1 MYKAITLSRARYTQ
15 IDVAAT
21 THFILNVQK
30 GDGEIPWSP
39 GGKTDPWDHVESAM
53 GLTVGGCHQE
63 AKKAYFW
70 SAQTQLDD
78 GSWWSYYEDGKPQEG
93 AYKDSNM
100 TAYIAVGVLH
110 YYQSTRDRGFLREIW
125 HTVSKA
131 MDYVVGLQW
140 TGGEILWAK
149 RADGSVD
156 ERALLT
162 GSSSIYMSLDCALH
176 MARILGEE
184 RPHWEQAKRRLGE
197 ALRHKPHLFDQSKS
211 RFSMDWYYPVLC
223 GVVTGKEA
231 HLRIEKSWDT
241 FIVPDLGVRCVCDN
255 PWVTMAE
262 TAELVL
268 SLCAMEHFD
277 TAEMVF
283 GWLTD
288 KRYDDGAF
296 WTGLTFPDGE
306 IYTREKTTWTAAA
319 VLLAADSLYDLTPAS
334 GLFRQKTWKHEPVDL
349 LGGGPRP

>member
-1 MYKAITLSRARYTQ
+1 MYKAITPSSARYPR
-15 IDVAAT
+15 IDVAT
-21 THFILNVQK
+21 TTRFILSVQQEN
-30 GDGEIPWSP
+30 GEIPWST

-63 AKKAYFW
+63 AKRAYAW

-78 GSWWSYYEDGKPQEG
+78 GSWWSYYENGKPQEG

-110 YYQSTRDRGFLREIW
+110 YFLSTRDTTFLREMW
-125 HTVSKA
+125 HTVSRA
-131 MDYVVGLQW
+131 VDYVVSLQRP
-140 TGGEILWAK
+140 GGAILWAK

-156 ERALLT
+156 ETALLT
-162 GSSSIYMSLDCALH
+162 GCSSIYISLDCALR

-184 RPHWEQAKRRLGE
+184 RPRWERARRELGE
-197 ALRHKPHLFDQSKS
+197 ALRQKPHLFDLSKS

-223 GVVTGKEA
+223 GAVTGNEA
-231 HLRIEKSWDT
+231 HQRIEKSWNN
-241 FIVPDLGVRCVCDN
+241 FIVPDLGVLCVCDH

-268 SLCAMEHFD
+268 SLCAVEHFD
-277 TAEMVF
+277 TAEMVL

-306 IYTREKTTWTAAA
+306 IYTREKTAWTAAA

-334 GLFRQKTWKHEPVDL
+334 GLFKAK
-349 LGGGPRP
+349 

>member
-1 MYKAITLSRARYTQ
+1 MYKAITPSKARYPR

-21 THFILNVQK
+21 TQFILSVQQEN
-30 GDGEIPWSP
+30 GEIPWSA

-53 GLTVGGCHQE
+53 GLTVGGCHRE
-63 AKKAYFW
+63 AKQAYIW

-78 GSWWSYYEDGKPQEG
+78 GSWWSYYENGKPQEG

-110 YYQSTRDRGFLREIW
+110 YFLSTGDRRFLREMW
-125 HTVSKA
+125 LTVSKA
-131 MDYVVGLQW
+131 MDYVVGLQRP
-140 TGGEILWAK
+140 GGEILWAN

-156 ERALLT
+156 ETALLT
-162 GSSSIYMSLDCALH
+162 GSSSIYISLDCALR

-184 RPHWEQAKRRLGE
+184 RLHWERAKRRLGE
-197 ALRHKPHLFDQSKS
+197 ALRHKPHLFDQSKA

-223 GVVTGKEA
+223 GAVTGNDA
-231 HLRIEKSWDT
+231 HQRIERSWNS
-241 FIVPDLGVRCVCDN
+241 FVVPDLGVLCVCDN

-268 SLCAMEHFD
+268 SLCAIEHFD

-296 WTGLTFPDGE
+296 WTGLTFPNGE

-334 GLFRQKTWKHEPVDL
+334 GLFRQSNGKT
-349 LGGGPRP
+349 

>member
-1 MYKAITLSRARYTQ
+1 MYKATTPARARYPR
-15 IDVAAT
+15 IDVAAST
-21 THFILNVQK
+21 SFILGVQK
-30 GDGEIPWSP
+30 EDGEIPWSS

-53 GLTVGGCHQE
+53 GLTVGGCRE
-63 AKKAYFW
+63 DAKRAYVW
-70 SAQTQLDD
+70 SAQTQLED
-78 GSWWSYYEDGKPQEG
+78 GSWWSYYEDGKPQQG

-110 YYQSTRDRGFLREIW
+110 YFLSTGDRRFLREIW

-131 MDYVVGLQW
+131 VDYVISLQR

-156 ERALLT
+156 ETALLT
-162 GSSSIYMSLDCALH
+162 GSSSIYISLECALRI
-176 MARILGEE
+176 AAILGEE
-184 RPHWEQAKRRLGE
+184 RPHWDRAKKRLGE
-197 ALRHKPHLFDQSKS
+197 ALRHKPHLFDQSKA

-223 GVVTGKEA
+223 GAVTGSEA
-231 HLRIEKSWDT
+231 HRRIEKYWNT
-241 FIVPDLGVRCVCDN
+241 FIVPDLGVLCVCDN

-268 SLCAMEHFD
+268 SLCAIEHYD

-283 GWLTD
+283 GWLLD

-306 IYTREKTTWTAAA
+306 IYTREKTTWTTAA

-334 GLFRQKTWKHEPVDL
+334 GLFRQSLW
-349 LGGGPRP
+349 GR

>member
-1 MYKAITLSRARYTQ
+1 MYKAITPSRARYPR

-21 THFILNVQK
+21 TRFIMGVQK
-30 GDGEIPWSP
+30 KDGEIPWSA

-63 AKKAYFW
+63 AKKAYIW
-70 SAQTQLDD
+70 SAQTQLED

-100 TAYIAVGVLH
+100 TAYIAVGMLH
-110 YYQSTRDRGFLREIW
+110 YFLSTGDRRFLREIW

-131 MDYVVGLQW
+131 MDYVISLQRP
-140 TGGEILWAK
+140 GGEILWAK

-156 ERALLT
+156 ETALLT
-162 GSSSIYMSLDCALH
+162 GSSSIYISLDCALH

-184 RPHWEQAKRRLGE
+184 RPHWERAKMRLGE

-223 GVVTGKEA
+223 GAVTGNEA
-231 HLRIEKSWDT
+231 HQRIERSWNT
-241 FIVPDLGVRCVCDN
+241 FIVPDLGVLCVCDN

-268 SLCAMEHFD
+268 SLCAIEHFD
-277 TAEMVF
+277 TAELVF

-306 IYTREKTTWTAAA
+306 IYTREKTAWTAAA

-334 GLFRQKTWKHEPVDL
+334 GLFRHRLWE
-349 LGGGPRP
+349 R